1 MVAQREHGNRPWLPG
16 YCESASIYGAACE
29 SAASVR
35 KGAAAKG
42 SWQLG
47 SARDCIMRCSAC
59 PQCAFVSYSREE
71 EDCSWYTSRHAAKQV
86 APSSFRRRHTVR
98 GVRSTRPPRT
108 LPSMSLLASKTPWW
122 RAAQWHV
129 SLHPWEGSKKKLRKH
144 PARRGAG
151 RAYTTAPDPPPPP
164 PQAEGV
170 RTRRLSFNEE
180 VRRTLPLACGRMQA
194 MLWQ

>member
-1 MVAQREHGNRPWLPG
+1 MRVNEGTSWLPG
-16 YCESASIYGAACE
+16 YCETASIYGAACE

-86 APSSFRRRHTVR
+86 ADLYMPNSTNVRKKDALSPALFVAAILRRV
-98 GVRSTRPPRT
+98 
-108 LPSMSLLASKTPWW
+108 
-122 RAAQWHV
+122 
-129 SLHPWEGSKKKLRKH
+129 GS
-144 PARRGAG
+144 ARR
-151 RAYTTAPDPPPPP
+151 APPEHSHP
-164 PQAEGV
+164 
-170 RTRRLSFNEE
+170 
-180 VRRTLPLACGRMQA
+180 CHC
-194 MLWQ
+194 

>member
-86 APSSFRRRHTVR
+86 ADLYMPNSTNVRKKDALSPALFVAAILR
-98 GVRSTRPPRT
+98 GV
-108 LPSMSLLASKTPWW
+108 
-122 RAAQWHV
+122 
-129 SLHPWEGSKKKLRKH
+129 GS
-144 PARRGAG
+144 ARR
-151 RAYTTAPDPPPPP
+151 APPEHSHP
-164 PQAEGV
+164 
-170 RTRRLSFNEE
+170 
-180 VRRTLPLACGRMQA
+180 CHC
-194 MLWQ
+194 